1 MNAFLYYIKRM
12 HHFAGKGLYVNVV
25 GRAIVSLLEGAGIL
39 LLIPLISFGG
49 FVQVEN
55 VSGKIMEL
63 FYFLTRIP
71 ESFYLPLV
79 LGLYLFIVVGQ
90 TFLQRYLS
98 IRDARIRENF
108 SRHLRLDIYSSLL
121 NSRWSFFLQ
130 KRKSDLVNL
139 LTTELARVLGAINY
153 FLQLLSHIIFTVIQ
167 ICIALWLSAGLT
179 LFILACGLVIGYYS
193 KSLIKRSNK
202 LGKQTSKLGE
212 TYMAGITDQINGI
225 KDIKSNT
232 LEHNHVNWLQSLT
245 EKMSEEQINYVKLRS
260 DSQLIYKL
268 SSACLIALFIF
279 ISLKTFS
286 AQQDQVLLL
295 ILIFSRLWPKFT
307 SIQSNIEQI
316 AASIP
321 SCRLVR
327 ELLQECQ
334 KEKEKVAV
342 SIKTEN
348 KTAIKGSFQCQN
360 VSFRYN
366 KMKEECVLDNIN
378 LHILQN
384 QITAIVGPSGAGKST
399 LIDLLMGLNIPE
411 KGEVLIDGSPLTEEN
426 LLALRNSISYVSQD
440 PFLFNT
446 SIRENL
452 LMVKNTASDEEIWEA
467 LQFSQGYEFVKELP
481 HGLDT
486 VIGDRGVRLSG
497 GERQRLVLAR
507 ALLKKPSILIL
518 DEATSALDVRNEEK
532 VSRAVEELKGRMT
545 VIIIAHRLSTIRN
558 ADAVI
563 VLEKGKIVQQGS
575 YTQLSKEKGHLF
587 NELLQSQAQ
596 AVQ

>member
-1 MNAFLYYIKRM
+1 M
-12 HHFAGKGLYVNVV
+12 HHFSGKGLYVNVV
-25 GRAIVSLLEGAGIL
+25 GRALVSLLEGAGIL
-39 LLIPLISFGG
+39 LLIPLISLGG

-63 FYFLTRIP
+63 FHFLTRIP
-71 ESFYLPLV
+71 EAFYLPLV
-79 LGLYLFIVVGQ
+79 LGLYLFIIVGQ

-121 NSRWSFFLQ
+121 NSKWSFFLR
-130 KRKSDLVNL
+130 KRKSDLINL
-139 LTTELARVLGAINY
+139 LTAELARVLGAINY

-179 LFILACGLVIGYYS
+179 LFILACGLVIGYCS
-193 KSLIKRSNK
+193 KSLIKRSNR

-212 TYMAGITDQINGI
+212 SYMAGITDQINGI

-232 LEHNHVNWLQSLT
+232 LERDHVNWLQSLT
-245 EKMSEEQINYVKLRS
+245 EKMSEEQTNYVKLRS

-279 ISLKTFS
+279 ISLKAFG

-321 SCRLVR
+321 SCRLVQEFLR
-327 ELLQECQ
+327 ECKEVQE
-334 KEKEKVAV
+334 EIAV
-342 SIKTEN
+342 SEKREM
-348 KTAIKGSFQCQN
+348 KGSFQCRN

-366 KMKEECVLDNIN
+366 KTKEEFVLDNIN

-399 LIDLLMGLNIPE
+399 LIDLLMGLNTPE
-411 KGEVLIDGSPLTEEN
+411 KGEVLIDGAPLTEEN
-426 LLALRNSISYVSQD
+426 LFALRNSISYVSQD

-452 LMVKNTASDEEIWEA
+452 LMVKNTASDEEMWEA

-518 DEATSALDVRNEEK
+518 DEATSALDVRNEAK

-558 ADAVI
+558 ADAVV

-575 YTQLSKEKGHLF
+575 YAQLSKERGHLF
-587 NELLQSQAQ
+587 SELLQSQAQ

>member
-12 HHFAGKGLYVNVV
+12 HHFSGKGLYVNVV
-25 GRAIVSLLEGAGIL
+25 GRALVSLLEGAGIL
-39 LLIPLISFGG
+39 LLIPLISLGG

-55 VSGKIMEL
+55 VSGKMMEL
-63 FYFLTRIP
+63 FHFLTRIP
-71 ESFYLPLV
+71 ESFYLPLM

-121 NSRWSFFLQ
+121 NSRWSFFLK

-139 LTTELARVLGAINY
+139 LTAELARVLGAINY

-179 LFILACGLVIGYYS
+179 LFILACGLVIGYCS

-212 TYMAGITDQINGI
+212 SYMSGITDQINGI

-232 LEHNHVNWLQSLT
+232 LERNHVNWLQSLT
-245 EKMSEEQINYVKLRS
+245 EKMSEEQVNYVKLRS

-279 ISLKTFS
+279 VSLKSFG

-321 SCRLVR
+321 SCRLVQEFLR
-327 ELLQECQ
+327 ECKEVQE
-334 KEKEKVAV
+334 EIAV
-342 SIKTEN
+342 SDKREM
-348 KTAIKGSFQCQN
+348 KGSFQCRN

-366 KMKEECVLDNIN
+366 KTKEEFVLDNIN
-378 LHILQN
+378 LHILEN
-384 QITAIVGPSGAGKST
+384 KITAIVGPSGAGKST
-399 LIDLLMGLNIPE
+399 LIDLLMGLNTPE
-411 KGEVLIDGSPLTEEN
+411 KGEVLIDGAPLTEEN
-426 LLALRNSISYVSQD
+426 LFALRNSISYVSQD

-452 LMVKNTASDEEIWEA
+452 LMLKSTASEEEMWEA

-518 DEATSALDVRNEEK
+518 DEATSALDVRNEAK

-558 ADAVI
+558 ADAVV

-575 YTQLSKEKGHLF
+575 YAQLSKERGHLF
-587 NELLQSQAQ
+587 SELLQSQAQ

>member
-12 HHFAGKGLYVNVV
+12 HHFSGKGLYMNVV

-39 LLIPLISFGG
+39 LLIPLISLGG
-49 FVQVEN
+49 FVQIDN

-63 FYFLTRIP
+63 FHFLTRIP

-130 KRKSDLVNL
+130 KRKSALVNL
-139 LTTELARVLGAINY
+139 LTTELARVLGTIHY

-167 ICIALWLSAGLT
+167 ICIALWLSAWLT
-179 LFILACGLVIGYYS
+179 LFILACGLVIGYCS

-212 TYMAGITDQINGI
+212 SYMAGITDQINGI

-232 LEHNHVNWLQSLT
+232 LERNHVNWLQSLT

-279 ISLKTFS
+279 ISLKAFG

-321 SCRLVR
+321 SCRLVQ
-327 ELLQECQ
+327 EFLQEC
-334 KEKEKVAV
+334 KEEQEEIAV
-342 SIKTEN
+342 SDEREM
-348 KTAIKGSFQCQN
+348 KGSFQCRN

-366 KMKEECVLDNIN
+366 KTKEEFVLDNIN

-399 LIDLLMGLNIPE
+399 LIDLLMGLNTPE
-411 KGEVLIDGSPLTEEN
+411 KGEVLIDGAPLQKEN

-440 PFLFNT
+440 PFLFNM

-452 LMVKNTASDEEIWEA
+452 LMVKNTASDEEMWEA

-518 DEATSALDVRNEEK
+518 DEATSALDVRNEAK

-558 ADAVI
+558 ADAVV

-575 YTQLSKEKGHLF
+575 YTQLSKERGHLF
-587 NELLQSQAQ
+587 SELLQSQAQ

>member
-12 HHFAGKGLYVNVV
+12 HHFLGKDLYINVV

-39 LLIPLISFGG
+39 LLIPLISLGG

-55 VSGKIMEL
+55 VSEKLMEL
-63 FYFLTRIP
+63 FHFLPRMP
-71 ESFYLPLV
+71 ESLYLSLV

-98 IRDARIRENF
+98 IRDARIREKF

-121 NSRWSFFLQ
+121 NSKWSFFLR
-130 KRKSDLVNL
+130 KRKSDLINL
-139 LTTELARVLGAINY
+139 LTAELARVLGAINY
-153 FLQLLSHIIFTVIQ
+153 FLQLLSHLIFTVIQ

-179 LFILACGLVIGYYS
+179 LFILACGLMIGYCS

-212 TYMAGITDQINGI
+212 SYMAGITDQINGI

-232 LEHNHVNWLQSLT
+232 LEQSHVHWLQSLT
-245 EKMSEEQINYVKLRS
+245 EKMSEEQINYMKLRS

-279 ISLKTFS
+279 VSLKAFG

-321 SCRLVR
+321 SCRLIH
-327 ELLQECQ
+327 EFLQEC
-334 KEKEKVAV
+334 KEEQEKIAV
-342 SIKTEN
+342 SDEREM
-348 KTAIKGSFQCQN
+348 KGSFQCRN

-366 KMKEECVLDNIN
+366 KTKEEFVLDNIN

-399 LIDLLMGLNIPE
+399 LIDLLMGLNTPE
-411 KGEVLIDGSPLTEEN
+411 KGEILIDGSPLTEEN
-426 LLALRNSISYVSQD
+426 LFALRNSISYVSQD

-452 LMVKNTASDEEIWEA
+452 LMVKNTASDEEMWEA

-518 DEATSALDVRNEEK
+518 DEATSALDVRNEAK
-532 VSRAVEELKGRMT
+532 VSRAVEALKGRMT
-545 VIIIAHRLSTIRN
+545 VIIIAHRLSTICN
-558 ADAVI
+558 ADAVV

-575 YTQLSKEKGHLF
+575 YTQLSKERGHLF
-587 NELLQSQAQ
+587 SELLQSQTQ